1 MAKPYKANYV
11 LPFWAILLSS
21 GNDIGTVTERLAAIG
36 YRVNSVKGPADF
48 SHTGYYREEMGDVLS
63 RYWVRGADLV
73 KPGELASLKL
83 ASNDLEKGFTA
94 PDGRRTVNIDP
105 GYIDMFAVV
114 AATCK
119 KLPAAVYLD
128 EGIYGII
135 QLIYCNN
142 VYDNVPWTY
151 KDYSDAADILAE
163 YRRYYIERKK
173 SELL

>member
-1 MAKPYKANYV
+1 MTKPYEADSV

-21 GNDIGTVTERLAAIG
+21 GIDIGTVTERLAATG
-36 YRVNSVKGPADF
+36 YRINGLEGPADF
-48 SHTGYYREEMGDVLS
+48 GHTGYYREEMGDNLS
-63 RYWVRGADLV
+63 RYWVRGAGLI

-83 ASNDLEKGFTA
+83 ASNGLEEEFTA
-94 PDGRRTVNIDP
+94 PDGRRSVNIDP

-128 EGIYGII
+128 EGVYGII

-142 VYDNVPWTY
+142 AYDNVPWTY
-151 KDYSDAADILAE
+151 KDYSDAVGILAE
-163 YRRYYIERKK
+163 YRRYYIEKK
-173 SELL
+173 KNG

>member
-1 MAKPYKANYV
+1 MANPNEPGPV

-21 GNDIGTVTERLAAIG
+21 GTDIGTVTERLVANG
-36 YRVNSVKGPADF
+36 CRVNGLKGPADF
-48 SHTGYYREEMGDVLS
+48 SHTVYYREEMGDNLA
-63 RYWVRGADLV
+63 RYWVRGIDLV
-73 KPGELASLKL
+73 EPGELAGLKS
-83 ASNDLEKGFTA
+83 ASNDLEKEFTA
-94 PDGRRTVNIDP
+94 PDGRRAVNIDP
-105 GYIDMFAVV
+105 GYIDRFAVV

-151 KDYSDAADILAE
+151 KDYSTAADILAE

-173 SELL
+173 NG